1 MKSKHTSLFLAG
13 LALALA
19 GSAFAQ
25 SGPAA
30 GPGTGPGPGAGSG
43 PQARPEMREHMRERM
58 TERHTKQ
65 LGELKTKLKLDA
77 SQEAAWKTFADSMQM
92 PAAPATA
99 DRAAMAKLSTPE
111 RIDQMQTLHAQRDA
125 EMKKRGDAT
134 KTFYAG
140 LNAEQKKTFDAETAR
155 HMRRDMGGMGMRERH
170 HMR

>member
-1 MKSKHTSLFLAG
+1 MKPKHTSLFVAG

-77 SQEAAWKTFADSMQM
+77 SQEAAWKTFADSMQP
-92 PAAPATA
+92 PASMAFP
-99 DRAAMAKLSTPE
+99 DHAAMAKLSTPE
-111 RIDQMQTLHAQRDA
+111 RIDQMQQFHTQRDA

>member
-65 LGELKTKLKLDA
+65 LSELKTKLKLDA
-77 SQEAAWKTFADSMQM
+77 SQEAAWKTFADSMQP
-92 PAAPATA
+92 PASMAFP
-99 DRAAMAKLSTPE
+99 DHAAMAKLSTPE
-111 RIDQMQTLHAQRDA
+111 RIDQMQQFHSQRDA

-155 HMRRDMGGMGMRERH
+155 HMRREMGGMGMREHH